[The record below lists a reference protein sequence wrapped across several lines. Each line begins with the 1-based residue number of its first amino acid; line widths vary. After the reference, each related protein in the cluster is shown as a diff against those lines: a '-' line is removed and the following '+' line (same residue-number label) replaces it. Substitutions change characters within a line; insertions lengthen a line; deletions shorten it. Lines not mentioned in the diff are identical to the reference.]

1 MQSQKNNIDRELTYL
16 WDNFDSK
23 LEIQEKNIKTEMDD
37 NFEKKIKLKLQKG
50 EPFFSDIENFIGE
63 KVDVVQDMI
72 KYQMTNI
79 SRIISD

>member
-1 MQSQKNNIDRELTYL
+1 
-16 WDNFDSK
+16 
-23 LEIQEKNIKTEMDD
+23 MDD